1 MKQFKDYPQE
11 QIDAKLKQVE
21 EFEAKYGES
30 TRTKAWKKWCTDTKY
45 RQNEWQF
52 RQNIA
57 NSIKPNV
64 KYVQKTLTS
73 QDN

>member
-1 MKQFKDYPQE
+1 MQFKDYPQE

-30 TRTKAWKKWCTDTKY
+30 TRTKVWKKWCTDTKY

-64 KYVQKTLTS
+64 KYV
-73 QDN
+73 

>member
-1 MKQFKDYPQE
+1 MINSVTNMKQLK
-11 QIDAKLKQVE
+11 ITLKNRSDAKLKQVT

-30 TRTKAWKKWCTDTKY
+30 TRTKAWKKWCTNTKY

-64 KYVQKTLTS
+64 KYV
-73 QDN
+73 

>member
-1 MKQFKDYPQE
+1 MKYKDYPQD

-21 EFEAKYGES
+21 KFELKFGVKPIS
-30 TRTKAWKKWCTDTKY
+30 KSWRKWCTDSEY
-45 RQNEWQF
+45 RQNEWKF

-64 KYVQKTLTS
+64 DYR
-73 QDN
+73 

>member
-11 QIDAKLKQVE
+11 QIDAKLKQVT

-30 TRTKAWKKWCTDTKY
+30 IRTKAWKKWCTDTKY

-64 KYVQKTLTS
+64 KYV
-73 QDN
+73 